1 MRAAEAFD
9 LLPKLNLVVDLP
21 WLNSVDEYYALPER
35 CSELL
40 VFFQTEADIA
50 LE

>member
-1 MRAAEAFD
+1 MRTAEAFD
-9 LLPKLNLVVDLP
+9 LLPKLILVVDLHQ
-21 WLNSVDEYYALPER
+21 LNSVDEYHALPER